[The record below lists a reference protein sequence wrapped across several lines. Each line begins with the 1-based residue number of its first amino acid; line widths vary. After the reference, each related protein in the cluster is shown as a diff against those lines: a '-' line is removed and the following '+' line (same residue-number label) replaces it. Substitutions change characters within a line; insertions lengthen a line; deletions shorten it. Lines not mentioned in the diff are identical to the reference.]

1 MVFSMI
7 KDRNIWIR
15 NVYYM
20 LAYAFEELKKN
31 NYEQIAHEEFEHIQ
45 DLFAEIL
52 YKGVSAQLKR
62 GLHREYIN
70 RVEDLPLLKGRLD
83 IRGTIANQM
92 RCRNVLCC
100 EFDDLSENNLFNRV
114 LKTTLSL
121 LCHERNVS
129 SVRKAELRTLLPFFS
144 GVDEID
150 VRNIRWND
158 FVYQRNNQMY
168 RMLMNVCYFIIDGM
182 LMTTETG
189 KYRMATFSD
198 EHMCRLFEKFVL
210 EYYRLHHRELSP
222 NPDRIEWNIYS
233 KDAMVID
240 LLPAMQSD
248 IVLHR
253 GDQSLVIDTKY
264 YSHAMQYH
272 FDKPT
277 IHSANLYQ
285 IFTYVKNLDV
295 KDTGNVSG
303 LLLYAKTDED
313 ITPDLSAS
321 FGKNHIRVRTP
332 DLNQEFSGI
341 ASQLEEFLKW

>member
-114 LKTTLSL
+114 LKTT
-121 LCHERNVS
+121 
-129 SVRKAELRTLLPFFS
+129 RKLPKLA
-144 GVDEID
+144 
-150 VRNIRWND
+150 
-158 FVYQRNNQMY
+158 Y
-168 RMLMNVCYFIIDGM
+168 
-182 LMTTETG
+182 
-189 KYRMATFSD
+189 
-198 EHMCRLFEKFVL
+198 
-210 EYYRLHHRELSP
+210 
-222 NPDRIEWNIYS
+222 
-233 KDAMVID
+233 
-240 LLPAMQSD
+240 
-248 IVLHR
+248 
-253 GDQSLVIDTKY
+253 
-264 YSHAMQYH
+264 
-272 FDKPT
+272 
-277 IHSANLYQ
+277 
-285 IFTYVKNLDV
+285 
-295 KDTGNVSG
+295 
-303 LLLYAKTDED
+303 
-313 ITPDLSAS
+313 
-321 FGKNHIRVRTP
+321 
-332 DLNQEFSGI
+332 
-341 ASQLEEFLKW
+341 

>member
-313 ITPDLSAS
+313 ITPDGSSLT
-321 FGKNHIRVRTP
+321 IRCKLAHKLHVP
-332 DLNQEFSGI
+332 FKKGGNYDV
-341 ASQLEEFLKW
+341 

>member
-313 ITPDLSAS
+313 TKVSHP
-321 FGKNHIRVRTP
+321 
-332 DLNQEFSGI
+332 Q
-341 ASQLEEFLKW
+341 

>member
-114 LKTTLSL
+114 LNTYSG
-121 LCHERNVS
+121 
-129 SVRKAELRTLLPFFS
+129 AYPF
-144 GVDEID
+144 
-150 VRNIRWND
+150 
-158 FVYQRNNQMY
+158 
-168 RMLMNVCYFIIDGM
+168 
-182 LMTTETG
+182 
-189 KYRMATFSD
+189 TF
-198 EHMCRLFEKFVL
+198 RQL
-210 EYYRLHHRELSP
+210 
-222 NPDRIEWNIYS
+222 
-233 KDAMVID
+233 
-240 LLPAMQSD
+240 
-248 IVLHR
+248 
-253 GDQSLVIDTKY
+253 
-264 YSHAMQYH
+264 
-272 FDKPT
+272 
-277 IHSANLYQ
+277 
-285 IFTYVKNLDV
+285 
-295 KDTGNVSG
+295 
-303 LLLYAKTDED
+303 
-313 ITPDLSAS
+313 
-321 FGKNHIRVRTP
+321 IRV
-332 DLNQEFSGI
+332 
-341 ASQLEEFLKW
+341 